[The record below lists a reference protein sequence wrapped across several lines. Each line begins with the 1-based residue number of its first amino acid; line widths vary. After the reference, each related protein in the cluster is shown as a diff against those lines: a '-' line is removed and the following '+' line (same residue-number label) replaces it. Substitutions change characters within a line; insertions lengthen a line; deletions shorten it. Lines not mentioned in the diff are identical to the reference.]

1 MIKKMMDKKLSFKQF
16 DSRNYYKQCLFY
28 MQDFVLTVYFKR
40 IQTNAARNFVIL
52 YM

>member
-1 MIKKMMDKKLSFKQF
+1 MIDKKLAFKQF
-16 DSRNYYKQCLFY
+16 ASRKYYYKCFFN

-52 YM
+52 